1 MSKNVKGAF
10 LTLMGGVCWGLSGS
24 MGQYLFDVK
33 GMDAH
38 WLVPIRLGAA
48 GIILLLYSFLH
59 NRRQTLEVWKGK
71 DDRLQLIVYGL
82 LGVSLCQYLYFRTI
96 QLSSAAV
103 GTILQD
109 LSPIFILLVEC
120 IRFHRRP
127 SFNEISAIVLALT
140 GVYLLTTHG
149 TKDDAVPINALIT
162 GVCCAVTVMIYNVV
176 PEKLLQKYPVT
187 VLQGWAFLMGSVFFA
202 IVFHIW
208 TYSYTPDF
216 VGILGICFVVLVGN
230 VMAFPL
236 YMAGVHLIGPE
247 KGILYGFSEPAT
259 AAIVTV
265 TIFGSSFTVYDL
277 IGFVC
282 IFAMLALISRKKK
295 D

>member
-103 GTILQD
+103 GTFADLHSPCRVHP
-109 LSPIFILLVEC
+109 LSP
-120 IRFHRRP
+120 P
-127 SFNEISAIVLALT
+127 A
-140 GVYLLTTHG
+140 
-149 TKDDAVPINALIT
+149 
-162 GVCCAVTVMIYNVV
+162 
-176 PEKLLQKYPVT
+176 LLQ
-187 VLQGWAFLMGSVFFA
+187 
-202 IVFHIW
+202 
-208 TYSYTPDF
+208 
-216 VGILGICFVVLVGN
+216 
-230 VMAFPL
+230 
-236 YMAGVHLIGPE
+236 
-247 KGILYGFSEPAT
+247 
-259 AAIVTV
+259 
-265 TIFGSSFTVYDL
+265 
-277 IGFVC
+277 
-282 IFAMLALISRKKK
+282 
-295 D
+295 